1 MSWWEN
7 VIELEGLLVM
17 TKGFD
22 LLHVGSV
29 VHIVIRDPLL
39 IIFATGIQVK
49 WPSILGFWQKMK
61 TLLSNYAT
69 GIPPSAK
76 EENRAFPPL

>member
-17 TKGFD
+17 TEVFD

-29 VHIVIRDPLL
+29 VHIRDPLL
-39 IIFATGIQVK
+39 
-49 WPSILGFWQKMK
+49 L
-61 TLLSNYAT
+61 
-69 GIPPSAK
+69 
-76 EENRAFPPL
+76 

>member
-1 MSWWEN
+1 
-7 VIELEGLLVM
+7 M
-17 TKGFD
+17 TEVFD

-29 VHIVIRDPLL
+29 VHIRDPLL